1 MHVIENRS
9 RKSYYT
15 DEKTAAPPVDKI
27 RTTIKLRFSTC
38 VMEFNLVK
46 CLIVI
51 TSDLLSLPV
60 TT

>member
-15 DEKTAAPPVDKI
+15 DEKTVAPPADKI
-27 RTTIKLRFSTC
+27 QTTIKLRFSTC
-38 VMEFNLVK
+38 VMEFNPVK

-51 TSDLLSLPV
+51 KSYLLSLPV